1 MTDLTLSRK
10 NHLFGNDFDA
20 PPAPP
25 PSPEPE
31 HVEPVF
37 TAGDLD
43 AARAEGW
50 QAGHAAALAETARA
64 HEMASRELL
73 ASVAAELAGAHAA
86 ADAAASE
93 SAQALARLLFDSF
106 AVAFPAMA
114 ARCAEAEVRSVV
126 RRILPRMQNEPQVTV
141 RVAPEVAELVRQD
154 IEDLNPDMA
163 GQVRIVPVEAMPDHD
178 IRITWRSGSAVR
190 DTSAIWSDIESILL
204 PAGMLS
210 PSGETSEMNNAG

>member
-1 MTDLTLSRK
+1 MTDLTISRK
-10 NHLFGNDFDA
+10 SRLFGNDFDA

-31 HVEPVF
+31 RTEPVF
-37 TAGDLD
+37 TAGELD

-50 QAGHAAALAETARA
+50 QEGHAAALAEAARA
-64 HEMASRELL
+64 HEVAARDLL
-73 ASVAAELAGAHAA
+73 ATVAAELAGAHAA
-86 ADAAASE
+86 ADVAASE

-141 RVAPEVAELVRQD
+141 RVAPEVAEIVRQD
-154 IEDLNPDMA
+154 IEDLNPDLA
-163 GQVRIVPVEAMPDHD
+163 GQVRIVPVESMPDYD
-178 IRITWRSGSAVR
+178 IRITWRSGAAVR

-210 PSGETSEMNNAG
+210 QSSGISELNHAG

>member
-10 NHLFGNDFDA
+10 SQLFGNDFDA
-20 PPAPP
+20 PPPPP

-37 TAGDLD
+37 TARELD
-43 AARAEGW
+43 AVRAEGW
-50 QAGHAAALAETARA
+50 REGHAAALAEAARS
-64 HEMASRELL
+64 HEMAARDLL
-73 ASVAAELAGAHAA
+73 ASIAVELAAAHAA
-86 ADAAASE
+86 ADTAASE

-114 ARCAEAEVRSVV
+114 ARCAETEVRSVV

-141 RVAPEVAELVRQD
+141 RVAPAVAEIVRQD
-154 IEDLNPDMA
+154 IEDLNPDLA
-163 GQVRIVPVEAMPDHD
+163 NQVRIVPVESMPDHD
-178 IRITWRSGSAVR
+178 IRITWRSGAAVR
-190 DTSAIWSDIESILL
+190 DTSAIWSDIESILM

-210 PSGETSEMNNAG
+210 RQDGEPEQNHAG